1 MVGLRGHTSSM
12 LPDNVLSWGLPAR
25 EQELRAMEHAQRGL
39 GGTSLSW
46 SGKSIGEEADLLS
59 PWLAA
64 AAGGAVVGPKARR
77 RAASGR
83 RRCRQ
88 TYTAL
93 QTAPRR
99 QHLAG
104 SATFGV
110 DGANLPAAAGM
121 SCSLWAPGRLPE
133 QACAL
138 AGKKQVHSRPWLL
151 GRREAPPRCC
161 ARPPR
166 PLPQSAF
173 VRGVSGGERKR
184 VNVGIQLLSN
194 PSLLFLDEPTRRGR
208 AAAAAAGGAW
218 VGLGCASACVYVFFD
233 GWGAGREGVWPKALA
248 WQTIYYVQCCCAAR
262 ERGMPIN
269 QICRSLHVFR
279 CRSGLDAFQAQN
291 IMETLWNLARA
302 GRSILATI
310 HQPRWGGA
318 ELPGAQSARNAQQPT
333 HLPYRQQRTARPPA
347 LAPSP
352 RPPHT
357 PHPNPHTRAHH
368 HHCHHRSFIFHMFI
382 IYSTSNLGNPK

>member
-1 MVGLRGHTSSM
+1 MRGHTSSM
-12 LPDNVLSWGLPAR
+12 LPDNVLSWGLLAR

-46 SGKSIGEEADLLS
+46 SGKSDGEEADLLS

-166 PLPQSAF
+166 ALPQSAF

-269 QICRSLHVFR
+269 QICRSLHVF
-279 CRSGLDAFQAQN
+279 SLPQ
-291 IMETLWNLARA
+291 WA
-302 GRSILATI
+302 GRVPGAE
-310 HQPRWGGA
+310 HHGNAVEPGAGGA
-318 ELPGAQSARNAQQPT
+318 QHPGDHPPAQVGRGGAAWRAVGAQC
-333 HLPYRQQRTARPPA
+333 TAAHPPA
-347 LAPSP
+347 LPP
-352 RPPHT
+352 TTNRPPTCSRALPPPPTHHRT
-357 PHPNPHTRAHH
+357 PTHTRARTTTTATTGLSSSI
-368 HHCHHRSFIFHMFI
+368 CSLFTVPLI
-382 IYSTSNLGNPK
+382 